1 MSESQAANKLKWVY
15 RVDKFI
21 VPDQGREEFVDK
33 VRSTHRLLRTLPD
46 FMQDF
51 VLEQS
56 AGPGEFNFVTIVEWE
71 GSEFIEN
78 ARAAVMAL
86 HQEMNFSPQDTFTRL
101 GIKADLANY
110 NHIEI

>member
-1 MSESQAANKLKWVY
+1 MTENQAVNHSKRVY

-21 VPDQGREEFVDK
+21 VPPRAREEFLDK
-33 VRSTHRLLRTLPD
+33 VWNTHGLLRTLPV

-71 GSEFIEN
+71 NTESIEK
-78 ARAAVMAL
+78 ARAAVMSL
-86 HQEMNFSPQDTFTRL
+86 HQAMDFSPQAMFARL
-101 GIKADLANY
+101 EIKTDLANY
-110 NHIEI
+110 QTIEG